1 MQGAT
6 QFVLSASEG
15 AVVKQAQDLAVDSR
29 VLLVAKVGGF
39 DDKGN
44 ITGKV
49 EPLGFIC
56 IKDEIRDTAA
66 DTIKFFQDEGV
77 TVKVISGDDPRTVS
91 GIAKTVGVANA
102 EKYVDATTLKTDED
116 IEEAVQNF
124 AVFGRV
130 KPEQKKAFVVAL
142 QKFGHTV
149 AMTGDG
155 VNDVLS
161 LKQADC
167 SIAMSSGSA
176 AARNVAH
183 LVLLENDFATMTN
196 VVAEGRRS
204 INNLQRSAS
213 LFLVKTLLSMS
224 LAVIFLFMP

>member
-1 MQGAT
+1 MGAT

-15 AVVKQAQDLAVDSR
+15 AVVKQAENLAADSR
-29 VLLVAKVGGF
+29 VLLVAKVDGF
-39 DDKGN
+39 DEKNN
-44 ITGKV
+44 IVGIPKA
-49 EPLGFIC
+49 LGFIC

-66 DTIKFFQDEGV
+66 STIKYFQDEGV

-91 GIAKTVGVANA
+91 GIAKKVGVAGA
-102 EKYVDATTLKTDED
+102 ENYVDASSLKDKKD
-116 IEEAVQNF
+116 IEEAVQKYS
-124 AVFGRV
+124 VFGRV

-161 LKQADC
+161 LKQSDC
-167 SIAMSSGSA
+167 SIAMASGSA
-176 AARNVAH
+176 AARNVAN
-183 LVLLENDFATMTN
+183 LVLLENDFAAMTH

-224 LAVIFLFMP
+224 LALIFLFLP

>member
-1 MQGAT
+1 M
-6 QFVLSASEG
+6 LI
-15 AVVKQAQDLAVDSR
+15 
-29 VLLVAKVGGF
+29 AKVDGF
-39 DDKGN
+39 DNDNNIVGN
-44 ITGKV
+44 V
-49 EPLGFIC
+49 EALGFVC
-56 IKDEIRDTAA
+56 ISDEIRDTAA
-66 DTIKFFQDEGV
+66 STIKFFAEEGV
-77 TVKVISGDDPRTVS
+77 CVKVISGDDPRTVS
-91 GIAKTVGVANA
+91 GIAKKVGVAGADNFC
-102 EKYVDATTLKTDED
+102 DATTLKNQQD
-116 IEEAVQNF
+116 IEEAVEKYN
-124 AVFGRV
+124 VFGRV

-161 LKQADC
+161 LKSADC
-167 SIAMSSGSA
+167 SIAMASGSS

-183 LVLLENDFATMTN
+183 LVLLNNDFSAMTQ

-224 LAVIFLFMP
+224 LSLIFLFLP

>member
-1 MQGAT
+1 MNDSSKDIIAQAED
-6 QFVLSASEG
+6 LS
-15 AVVKQAQDLAVDSR
+15 KDSR
-29 VLLVAKVGGF
+29 VLLVAKVDGF
-39 DDKGN
+39 DKNNDIVGEVN
-44 ITGKV
+44 
-49 EPLGFIC
+49 PLGFIC
-56 IKDEIRDTAA
+56 IKDEIRETAPA
-66 DTIKFFQDEGV
+66 TIKYFQDEGV
-77 TVKVISGDDPRTVS
+77 TVKVISGDDPRTVA
-91 GIAKTVGVANA
+91 GIANTVGVKNA
-102 EKYVDATTLKTDED
+102 DKYVDATTLKTDKD
-116 IEEAVQNF
+116 IEEAVQKY

-130 KPEQKKAFVVAL
+130 KPEQKKAFVLAL

-167 SIAMSSGSA
+167 SIAMASGSA

-196 VVAEGRRS
+196 VVGEGRRS

-224 LAVIFLFMP
+224 LALIFLFLP